1 MKNQPIPN
9 RALDLVGILRGEGL
23 RITPQ
28 RIAICRALTGRH
40 DHPTAQNLYDELRSD
55 FPTISL
61 TTVYQTLDTLSRLG
75 AITSLGR
82 AGDDTIHYEV
92 NTEPHI
98 NLVCR
103 DCNQIFDLPSQG
115 IRLLEQEVRQKL
127 GIAAPQGKVV
137 YYVHCNDHVDLH
149 HSNENPRENHGENH
163 DE

>member
-40 DHPTAQNLYDELRSD
+40 DHPTAQNLYDELRPD
-55 FPTISL
+55 FPTMSL

-82 AGDDTIHYEV
+82 VGDDTIHYEV

-115 IRLLEQEVRQKL
+115 ITVLEQEVRQKL
-127 GIAAPQGKVV
+127 GIAYPQGKVV
-137 YYVHCNDHVDLH
+137 YYIHCKDH
-149 HSNENPRENHGENH
+149 ENLAHNHGDHHE
-163 DE
+163 